1 MMDVLVLDHPTTAIP
16 RGFDFPQ
23 ATAEV
28 LVAFQHWRVVCE
40 AFDLVEPEEVVERV
54 KEMNTAQQQLKVLLN
69 VHQLGVINAKGQRV
83 CL

>member
-1 MMDVLVLDHPTTAIP
+1 MMDVLVLDRPTTAMP
-16 RGFDFPQ
+16 REINFPL

-28 LVAFQHWRVVCE
+28 LVAFQRWRVVCE
-40 AFDLVEPEEVVERV
+40 AFDLVESEEVIERV
-54 KEMNTAQQQLKVLLN
+54 KEMNTAQQQLKALLN